1 MEENAAFLCQ
11 TEQPQAR
18 MNAENRK
25 DDHKMKKTIAL
36 LLALVMLLTMAAC
49 SAKKENQTPA
59 EKQETQTST
68 PEQEQTT
75 QPEQPEQPEQREEAA
90 TRTVTDALGREVEIP
105 AEVTSIV
112 PLGSTPRMIAYLGL
126 ADRVVGIEECEIAKS
141 PIQAYAYSHA
151 EEWSKLPNCGTNA
164 MGETAYYPEQIM
176 LAAPD
181 VILSTDTA
189 DVADNLQSQTG
200 IPVVCVSQGTLFS
213 EDYNQSLRILAD
225 VCGVDERAE
234 QLIVFISA
242 CLDDLSER
250 AKSVSDEAKPSVL
263 GAGATFKGGHSI
275 DGVYMNYPV
284 FRILAAN
291 DVANEIAGAQGSS
304 GVMVDR
310 EQILAWDP
318 EIIFFDAGNMGL
330 VNADYAENT
339 AYFEQLQAVQ
349 NGSLYQWP
357 NSTWHWS
364 NVEIPIVTAYYV
376 GTLLYPDAFADVN
389 FEAKASE
396 IFDMFLG
403 EPDYLSVLE
412 AAGVGYGKITL
423 GE

>member
-112 PLGSTPRMIAYLGL
+112 PLGNTPRMIAYLGL

-200 IPVVCVSQGTLFS
+200 IPVVCVSQGTLFA
-213 EDYNQSLRILAD
+213 AD
-225 VCGVDERAE
+225 RV
-234 QLIVFISA
+234 
-242 CLDDLSER
+242 
-250 AKSVSDEAKPSVL
+250 
-263 GAGATFKGGHSI
+263 H
-275 DGVYMNYPV
+275 
-284 FRILAAN
+284 FRL
-291 DVANEIAGAQGSS
+291 
-304 GVMVDR
+304 
-310 EQILAWDP
+310 P
-318 EIIFFDAGNMGL
+318 
-330 VNADYAENT
+330 
-339 AYFEQLQAVQ
+339 
-349 NGSLYQWP
+349 
-357 NSTWHWS
+357 
-364 NVEIPIVTAYYV
+364 
-376 GTLLYPDAFADVN
+376 
-389 FEAKASE
+389 
-396 IFDMFLG
+396 
-403 EPDYLSVLE
+403 
-412 AAGVGYGKITL
+412 
-423 GE
+423 